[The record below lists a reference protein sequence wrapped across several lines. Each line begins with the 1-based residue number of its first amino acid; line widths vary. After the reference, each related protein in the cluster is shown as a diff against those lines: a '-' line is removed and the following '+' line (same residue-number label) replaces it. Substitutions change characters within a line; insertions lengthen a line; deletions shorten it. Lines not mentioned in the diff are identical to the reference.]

1 MNANTKLRVLLVEDD
16 EEMATQVKRLLV
28 KHFSAEI
35 QFTLLAEKAL
45 QMFETGQFDL
55 VLLDYQLS
63 DGDGLSILR
72 EITSREGHPPAVMV
86 TGHGDEE
93 TAVQAFRAGA
103 AGYVVKDQRLPTMLP
118 DVINKALAV
127 VKYESAK
134 VDLEAAR
141 ERIALVTESLPI
153 PFACID
159 RELRYVNANGPYAE
173 FFSSVPEQML
183 GLNMRHF
190 LGEEAFSR
198 ALPNIEAVL
207 DGTMVTFDQ
216 MLEIEG
222 VLHYFKVKLV
232 PEQPTTGRIGG
243 FYSFVIDVTD
253 ERAALA
259 ALRASER
266 EYRELVETANSIIL
280 KADRDGRITYMND
293 FGLKFFGYEPE

>member
-1 MNANTKLRVLLVEDD
+1 VEDD

-28 KHFSAEI
+28 NTSPRRSNLHCLPK
-35 QFTLLAEKAL
+35 KAL
-45 QMFETGQFDL
+45 QMFETGPVRSRAPRL
-55 VLLDYQLS
+55 PAS

-103 AGYVVKDQRLPTMLP
+103 AAYVVKDQRLPTMLP

-159 RELRYVNANGPYAE
+159 RELRYVNANGPLCRVLYPRYLSRCLA
-173 FFSSVPEQML
+173 STC
-183 GLNMRHF
+183 RHF

-207 DGTMVTFDQ
+207 DGRWSLSTRCSRSKVSFT
-216 MLEIEG
+216 I
-222 VLHYFKVKLV
+222 FKVKLV
-232 PEQPTTGRIGG
+232 PEQPTT
-243 FYSFVIDVTD
+243 
-253 ERAALA
+253 A
-259 ALRASER
+259 
-266 EYRELVETANSIIL
+266 
-280 KADRDGRITYMND
+280 
-293 FGLKFFGYEPE
+293 GLEDSTRS